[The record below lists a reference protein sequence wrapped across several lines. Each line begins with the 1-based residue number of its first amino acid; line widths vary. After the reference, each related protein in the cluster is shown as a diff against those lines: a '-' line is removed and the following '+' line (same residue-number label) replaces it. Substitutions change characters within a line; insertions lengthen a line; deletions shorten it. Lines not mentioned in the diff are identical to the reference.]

1 MTKAATTIDLPPHL
15 LTFVQGQIAEGH
27 YGTPSEVVQAG
38 LRLLEVREAKL
49 EQLRDALIE
58 GEQSGPARSFD
69 EEAFLARM
77 HAEHA
82 ARR

>member
-1 MTKAATTIDLPPHL
+1 MTKVATIIDLPPHQ
-15 LTFVQGQIAEGH
+15 LTFVQGQVAEGH

-38 LRLLEVREAKL
+38 LRLLEEREAKL

-58 GEQSGPARSFD
+58 GEQSGPARPFD

-82 ARR
+82 ALR

>member
-1 MTKAATTIDLPPHL
+1 MSKATIIDLPAHQ
-15 LTFVQGQIAEGH
+15 LTFVEEQVAEGH
-27 YGTPSEVVQAG
+27 FGSASEVVQAG
-38 LRLLEVREAKL
+38 LRLLEEQEAKL
-49 EQLRDALIE
+49 ALLRAALVE
-58 GEQSGPARSFD
+58 GEQSGPARPFD